1 MFSKGGGGTEKWGVE
16 VRGKL
21 EEEEGLG
28 ELGSPGDPEGSHKGM
43 AFQGKL
49 REWPGKLDSLPAD
62 SM

>member
-1 MFSKGGGGTEKWGVE
+1 ME